1 MRLDCGG
8 FTACR
13 PYAGIRAHAAGPVLL
28 ARDFGP
34 PRPDP
39 AHLCGRSFAKTRIG
53 WSIGNRRS
61 VFGRPP
67 RRRRAANCRRCRQPT
82 VNMTLPLRSIELP
95 THRATYLIGRRC
107 RQPARRPP
115 STPPEPEQI
124 QPPQRCQ
131 QAPSRGSPKR
141 IVRRGSGRRLGRLAF
156 VAGERA
162 LQLPRLGEDTGA
174 ARRLWAGACRRGT
187 GVTGGVRVQPTLLSA
202 RATRAV
208 PRRGLGAMSQPS
220 QLWGHS
226 SRTATRRLGG
236 DGYSRGCR
244 SPPHPSRRRGSR
256 RGKAPEERPPGMP
269 DAHPR
274 SGPRPR
280 PAGSA
285 MWMSWPER

>member
-39 AHLCGRSFAKTRIG
+39 AHLCGRSFAKMRIG

-61 VFGRPP
+61 VFGRPQ
-67 RRRRAANCRRCRQPT
+67 RRRCAANC
-82 VNMTLPLRSIELP
+82 
-95 THRATYLIGRRC
+95 RRC

-115 STPPEPEQI
+115 APPPD
-124 QPPQRCQ
+124 PSRSSRHS
-131 QAPSRGSPKR
+131 AVNRRPSRGSPKR

-162 LQLPRLGEDTGA
+162 RSSLALAKTPG

-187 GVTGGVRVQPTLLSA
+187 GVAGGVRVQPALQRPRGSPARPGLGRHEPAEPILGTLGA
-202 RATRAV
+202 GQRRAGSGGTAIRGAAGCRRISHDGRD
-208 PRRGLGAMSQPS
+208 PRRGKTQEG
-220 QLWGHS
+220 
-226 SRTATRRLGG
+226 
-236 DGYSRGCR
+236 
-244 SPPHPSRRRGSR
+244 
-256 RGKAPEERPPGMP
+256 RPPSMP
-269 DAHPR
+269 DAH
-274 SGPRPR
+274 GQ
-280 PAGSA
+280 
-285 MWMSWPER
+285 